1 MTIAPPMNT
10 GQVPVT
16 STSPEADR
24 SSRNFTRLIPRT
36 AGFDEEGLLFA
47 RDAARST
54 LTRRKQYMT
63 SLVADNKVRSHTH
76 HQHSPSS
83 SAKTATSTKY
93 VIPTVTDT
101 LPATSSSSSS
111 STSSSPSHS
120 KYFRHTVDML
130 SHPTTAV
137 PGPGSL
143 RRSGESPH
151 ARLSHSSSP
160 GTMSPA
166 NPNVHPRRR
175 QVDSASSSVSNS
187 PSSQRSTNPPTR
199 RGSQQP
205 PPPVTPQ
212 AYEKAMWD
220 LVFRKFCQEEVI
232 FSGLKDQLL
241 SRVRRNSAYAHPND
255 LTRNLMTV
263 GRAIRSVSLDLPAI
277 AQWNL
282 TRLAREKDM
291 AILDR
296 LFLINLRIMVYD
308 PAHDIVCS
316 NPVCANPLCY
326 FVHSPTHNTQ
336 DRASA
341 FGCCLN
347 LLLNDGMHHRLIDR
361 DNKMSVRLT
370 AMSSAQSPQQRVR
383 YLRQIATLLLLSR
396 QTGVSEIALRGID
409 RLHYLAK
416 DSSSETVNQ
425 VNTYHYAN
433 TRARLYETP
442 NPWLVHD
449 LKGIDSKAIARLAR
463 VSISAPFLR
472 AVYRLTPND
481 LDVDDMVYFSLLK
494 CGQTH
499 LDYWDQAIQLT
510 CPMLLHLFMSVPG
523 KKLMDFMYQENL
535 PQLRPLFTKKATEL
549 QRLAPL
555 NRIQEKVLTR
565 AHALGLLAVYQKG
578 ADTLGNHPT
587 DTDDTMLLGKV
598 HGSCM
603 HLCIEFA
610 HLLSRMMFIRSAERQ
625 GDVQFQPYF
634 TDGYVIDE
642 AGPATPTPWVEVF
655 NKFMRAE
662 NIQRRVPPMLL
673 TAYMAVASDLL
684 HQRDNICDLELF
696 LELALALL
704 TEFRKRRP
712 DYEVVV
718 TTPGGALVE
727 SPKDTSVLPQWDR
740 LVREEIGGEFDR
752 LYAEASRYMTQCTE
766 IRSRS
771 AYPDPSRTPSS
782 TSISSASTVRP
793 PSHSESS
800 KHTILLSPTTSLP
813 PPSTALISP
822 NQSSFTSIGSA
833 ASTESSPLSSNQVPV
848 LPSVRPTSST

>member
-1 MTIAPPMNT
+1 MTLAPLMNT
-10 GQVPVT
+10 GQVPLT
-16 STSPEADR
+16 STPLEADHT
-24 SSRNFTRLIPRT
+24 SRNFARLIPRT
-36 AGFDEEGLLFA
+36 AGFDEEGLIFA
-47 RDAARST
+47 RDASRST

-63 SLVADNKVRSHTH
+63 SLVADNKVRGQTH
-76 HQHSPSS
+76 HHHSPNSG
-83 SAKTATSTKY
+83 AKTATSSNY
-93 VIPTVTDT
+93 VIPTVTDN
-101 LPATSSSSSS
+101 LSAPSSSSSS
-111 STSSSPSHS
+111 PSSSPSSS
-120 KYFRHTVDML
+120 KYFRHTAGML
-130 SHPTTAV
+130 SHPTTAA
-137 PGPGSL
+137 PSPGSL
-143 RRSGESPH
+143 RRSGDSPH
-151 ARLSHSSSP
+151 TRLSHGSSP
-160 GTMSPA
+160 GVMGPV
-166 NPNVHPRRR
+166 NPNMHPRRR
-175 QVDSASSSVSNS
+175 QLDSASSSVSNS
-187 PSSQRSTNPPTR
+187 PSSQRSSNPPTR
-199 RGSQQP
+199 HTSQQP
-205 PPPVTPQ
+205 QPPVTPQ
-212 AYEKAMWD
+212 TYEKAMWD

-232 FSGLKDQLL
+232 FSGLKEQLL
-241 SRVRRNSAYAHPND
+241 SRVHRNSAYAHPNE

-282 TRLAREKDM
+282 PRLAREKDM

-316 NPVCANPLCY
+316 NPVCANPLCH
-326 FVHSPTHNTQ
+326 FVHSPTYNTQ

-370 AMSSAQSPQQRVR
+370 AMSSAQTPQQRVR

-396 QTGVSEIALRGID
+396 QTGISEIALRGID

-425 VNTYHYAN
+425 VNMYHYAN
-433 TRARLYETP
+433 ARARLYETP

-463 VSISAPFLR
+463 MSISTPFLR
-472 AVYRLTPND
+472 AVYRLTPHD

-494 CGQTH
+494 CGQIQ
-499 LDYWDQAIQLT
+499 LDYWDQATQLT

-535 PQLRPLFTKKATEL
+535 PQLRPLFTRKVTER

-555 NRIQEKVLTR
+555 DRIQEKVLAR
-565 AHALGLLAVYQKG
+565 AHALGLLAIYQKG
-578 ADTLGNHPT
+578 GDTLGNHLP
-587 DTDDTMLLGKV
+587 DTDDTALLSKV
-598 HGSCM
+598 HGYCM
-603 HLCIEFA
+603 HLSIEFA
-610 HLLSRMMFIRSAERQ
+610 HLLSRMMFIRSSERQ
-625 GDVQFQPYF
+625 GEIQFQPYF

-684 HQRDNICDLELF
+684 YQRDTVCDLELF
-696 LELALALL
+696 LELVLALL

-727 SPKDTSVLPQWDR
+727 SPKDSSVLPQWDR

-752 LYAEASRYMTQCTE
+752 LYAEASRYMTQCIE
-766 IRSRS
+766 LRSRC
-771 AYPDPSRTPSS
+771 AAPDPSRTPSS

-813 PPSTALISP
+813 PPTALISP
-822 NQSSFTSIGSA
+822 NQSSFTSMGSA
-833 ASTESSPLSSNQVPV
+833 ASAESSPLPNQLPV
-848 LPSVRPTSST
+848 FPPIRPTSST